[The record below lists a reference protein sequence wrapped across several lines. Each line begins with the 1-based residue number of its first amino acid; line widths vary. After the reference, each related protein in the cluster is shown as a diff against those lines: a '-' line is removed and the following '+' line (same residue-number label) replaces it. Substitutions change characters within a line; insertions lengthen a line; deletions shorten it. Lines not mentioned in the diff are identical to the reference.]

1 MLRKTTPFK
10 GGINNE
16 KMKLWDKGFST
27 DKKIDHFTVGN
38 DRELDLVLAKYDVIA
53 SKAHAKMLAKVGLIS
68 NDEANALTK
77 ELDSIAKSIDK
88 GQFTI
93 EDDFED
99 MHSKIE
105 FLLTEKLGD
114 TGKKIHTARSRND
127 QVLVA
132 MQLYLKNELTEVK
145 ALAQSLFNL
154 LLQLAEKHQN
164 VLLPGYTHL
173 QIAMPSSFGL
183 WFSAYA
189 ESLIDDLYFVHA
201 AYKIVDQNPLGSA
214 AGYGSSFP
222 IHRTFTTEEMD
233 FETLKY
239 NVVAA
244 QMGRGKV
251 EKATAFGISSIAG
264 TLSKLAMD
272 ITLYMSQNFDFISF
286 PNELTTG
293 SSIMPHKKN
302 PDVFELIRAKC
313 NKLQAVPNQLTLIT
327 NNLPSGYHR
336 DLQLVKEIIV
346 PALQDMK
353 ACLEIMTFSLKEIQV
368 NQNILD
374 DPKYDYLFSVDTLN
388 EMVKNGMPFR
398 DAYKT
403 MGKAI
408 ENGNFKPKKDIAH
421 THEGSLGNLCLEEIR
436 EKMLKMA
443 NFRI

>member
-1 MLRKTTPFK
+1 
-10 GGINNE
+10 
-16 KMKLWDKGFST
+16 MKLWDKGFST

-38 DRELDLVLAKYDVIA
+38 DRELDLHLAKYDVIA
-53 SKAHAKMLAKVGLIS
+53 STAHAKMLGKIGLLSDTETNDLVNELHLIGIS
-68 NDEANALTK
+68 IEKNE
-77 ELDSIAKSIDK
+77 
-88 GQFTI
+88 FVI
-93 EDDFED
+93 EDSFED

-132 MQLYLKNELTEVK
+132 MHLYLKDELSEIK
-145 ALAQSLFNL
+145 AQTKDLFDVL
-154 LLQLAEKHQN
+154 MLLAERHKK

-189 ESLIDDLYFVHA
+189 ESLIDDLYFIDA
-201 AYKIVDQNPLGSA
+201 AYKVADQNPLGSA

-222 IHRTFTTEEMD
+222 VDRTFTTEEMG
-233 FETLKY
+233 FKTMKY

-251 EKATAFGISSIAG
+251 EKATAFGMANIAA
-264 TLSKLAMD
+264 TLSKMAMD
-272 ITLYMSQNFDFISF
+272 ICLYMSQNFNFISF

-302 PDVFELIRAKC
+302 PDVFELVRGKC
-313 NKLQAVPNQLTLIT
+313 NKLQAIPNQLTLVI

-346 PALQDMK
+346 PAIQDMK
-353 ACLEIMTFSLKEIQV
+353 ACLEILTFSLKEIKV
-368 NQNILD
+368 NDGILE

-388 EMVKNGMPFR
+388 ELVQNGVPFR
-398 DAYKT
+398 DAYKK
-403 MGKAI
+403 MGQEI
-408 ENGNFKPKKDIAH
+408 EAGTFSPKRDIEH
-421 THEGSLGNLCLEEIR
+421 THEGSLGNLCLEEIKK
-436 EKMLKMA
+436 KMD
-443 NFRI
+443 NI

>member
-1 MLRKTTPFK
+1 
-10 GGINNE
+10 
-16 KMKLWDKGFST
+16 MKLWDKGFST

-38 DRELDLVLAKYDVIA
+38 DRELDLHLAKYDVIA
-53 SKAHAKMLAKVGLIS
+53 STAHAKMLGKIGLLSDKETNDLVNELHLIGIS
-68 NDEANALTK
+68 IEKNE
-77 ELDSIAKSIDK
+77 
-88 GQFTI
+88 FVI
-93 EDDFED
+93 EDSFED

-105 FLLTEKLGD
+105 YLLTEKLGD

-132 MQLYLKNELTEVK
+132 MHLYLKDELSEIK
-145 ALAQSLFNL
+145 AQTKGLFDVL
-154 LLQLAEKHQN
+154 MLLAERHKK

-189 ESLIDDLYFVHA
+189 ESLIDDLYFIDA
-201 AYKIVDQNPLGSA
+201 AYKVADQNPLGSA

-222 IHRTFTTEEMD
+222 VDRTFTTEEMG
-233 FETLKY
+233 FKTMKY

-251 EKATAFGISSIAG
+251 EKATAFGMANIAA
-264 TLSKLAMD
+264 TLSKMAMD
-272 ITLYMSQNFDFISF
+272 ICLYMSQNFNFISF

-302 PDVFELIRAKC
+302 PDVFELVRGKC
-313 NKLQAVPNQLTLIT
+313 NKLQAIPNQLTLVI

-346 PALQDMK
+346 PAIQDMK
-353 ACLEIMTFSLKEIQV
+353 ACLEILTFSLKEIKV
-368 NQNILD
+368 NDGILE

-388 EMVKNGMPFR
+388 ELVQNGMPFR
-398 DAYKT
+398 DAYKK
-403 MGKAI
+403 MGQEI
-408 ENGNFKPKKDIAH
+408 EAGTFSPKRDIEH

-436 EKMLKMA
+436 KKMDAL
-443 NFRI
+443 

>member
-1 MLRKTTPFK
+1 MR
-10 GGINNE
+10 
-16 KMKLWDKGFST
+16 LWDKGFST

-38 DRELDLVLAKYDVIA
+38 DRELDLHLAKYDVIA
-53 SKAHAKMLAKVGLIS
+53 SKAHAKMLGKIGLL
-68 NDEANALTK
+68 NEKETK
-77 ELDSIAKSIDK
+77 ELLTELDNIAAKIEK
-88 GQFTI
+88 GSFTI
-93 EDDFED
+93 EKNFED

-105 FLLTEKLGD
+105 FQLTLALGD

-132 MQLYLKNELTEVK
+132 MHLYLRDELTEIK
-145 ALAQSLFNL
+145 AMTKTLFDL
-154 LLQLAEKHQN
+154 LLNLADKYKR

-189 ESLIDDLYFVHA
+189 ESLIDDLYFIDA
-201 AYKIVDQNPLGSA
+201 AYKVADQNPMGSA

-222 IHRTFTTEEMD
+222 IDRSFTTKEMG
-233 FETLKY
+233 FETMKY

-251 EKATAFGISSIAG
+251 EKATAFGMASIAA
-264 TLSKLAMD
+264 TLSKMAMD
-272 ITLYMSQNFDFISF
+272 ICLYMSQNFNFISF
-286 PNELTTG
+286 PDELTTG

-302 PDVFELIRAKC
+302 PDVFELVRGKC
-313 NKLQAVPNQLTLIT
+313 NKLQSVPNQLTLVI

-346 PALQDMK
+346 PAIQDMK
-353 ACLEIMTFSLKEIQV
+353 ACLEIMSFSLREIQV
-368 NQNILD
+368 NEGILE

-388 EMVKNGMPFR
+388 ELVQNGMPFR
-398 DAYKT
+398 DAYKQ
-403 MGKAI
+403 MGKEI
-408 ENGNFKPKKDIAH
+408 EAGTFTPKRNIKH

-436 EKMLKMA
+436 KKMHAIL
-443 NFRI
+443 